1 MRVLGCGRIQSHDFV
16 FASGGVFVFRR
27 ALNLFLLY
35 VLGPQCG
42 GGRGFSAKLTLFI
55 PIQSA
60 SRGPRGKGG
69 GEALGAR
76 PRNLR
81 PSAGAS
87 SAGVGKQR
95 RGRRAAPG
103 SARTRAAGPTRQHLT
118 MVYKAPLRGLGAVPR
133 WVTQVG
139 MPHGKNYQS
148 LSSGSLRVIPS
159 VRNFFL

>member
-1 MRVLGCGRIQSHDFV
+1 MRGR
-16 FASGGVFVFRR
+16 AGLFRETDAIYSDPERVAR
-27 ALNLFLLY
+27 AA
-35 VLGPQCG
+35 GQG
-42 GGRGFSAKLTLFI
+42 WGRGPGGA
-55 PIQSA
+55 PPEPEA
-60 SRGPRGKGG
+60 VGRGEQRRGRQAAPG
-69 GEALGAR
+69 
-76 PRNLR
+76 
-81 PSAGAS
+81 SAS
-87 SAGVGKQR
+87 SAGVGEQRRGRRAAPGSASSAGVGEQR